1 MVPQA
6 VKLLQT
12 SLVQWRQGAV
22 KLKLHPM
29 AKGALTYAVMWPAG
43 TLIQQTLE
51 GKSPR
56 DFDWA
61 RALRFSMF
69 GALYVAPTLYGWV
82 RLTSAMWP
90 KTNLRTGIVKV
101 RVRSRSDQE
110 QAHPRKPLQAITE
123 QLSYGPFACVS
134 FFMGMSLLELKTLSE
149 AIEETK
155 EKAAPTYKVTL
166 LLNLLSPSPPLIT
179 NPTSSRIQVGIC
191 IWPILQTINFSL
203 VPEHNRVV
211 FVSICSLMW
220 TIFLAYMKTR
230 HEEQPEAKSGEDL
243 LPCT

>member
-6 VKLLQT
+6 VKLLQS
-12 SLVQWRQGAV
+12 SLGHWRHLAGGV
-22 KLKLHPM
+22 RLHPM

-43 TLIQQTLE
+43 SLIQQALE
-51 GKSPR
+51 GRKLS
-56 DFDWA
+56 DYDWA
-61 RALRFSMF
+61 RALRFSLF

-90 KTNLRTGIVKV
+90 QTNLRTGIVK
-101 RVRSRSDQE
+101 
-110 QAHPRKPLQAITE
+110 AITE

-134 FFMGMSLLELKTLSE
+134 FFMGMSLLEQKTISQ
-149 AIEETK
+149 AVDETK
-155 EKAAPTYKVTL
+155 EKALPTYKVG
-166 LLNLLSPSPPLIT
+166 
-179 NPTSSRIQVGIC
+179 VC
-191 IWPILQTINFSL
+191 IWPFLQTINFSL

-230 HEEQPEAKSGEDL
+230 HEEQAENS
-243 LPCT
+243 T